1 MNVPLIF
8 VLTGIA
14 IVSGLSLFAVMRQ
27 RSSQITGNEDFEA
40 RWQQVDMEAFSNLSD
55 PLEERYLQQ
64 NLPAAEFRRIQR
76 QRVIVMWE
84 YLSRL
89 AENTKLMVQAGQI
102 VQHASAGDAAVKAR
116 QFVSSAMQTRMLI
129 FMAEA
134 SLAVKFVLPAT
145 TDPVQ
150 SLVRKYENLSQSFAQ
165 TWTEHKMVSSTS
177 AVS

>member
-1 MNVPLIF
+1 MNATLMF
-8 VLTGIA
+8 V
-14 IVSGLSLFAVMRQ
+14 IVGVAAASTMALLAAT
-27 RSSQITGNEDFEA
+27 RSQKRQITGREDFDA
-40 RWQQVDMEAFSNLSD
+40 RWQKVDMAAFSNLSD
-55 PLEERYLQQ
+55 PLEERYLQR

-102 VQHASAGDAAVKAR
+102 VQHASAGDKAVRAR
-116 QFVSSAMQTRMLI
+116 EFVSSAMQTRMLI

-134 SLAVKFVLPAT
+134 SLVLKFVLPAT

-150 SLVRKYENLSQSFAQ
+150 TLVRRYETLSQSFAQ
-165 TWTEHKMVSSTS
+165 TWTEHKLASATS
-177 AVS
+177 AAS

>member
-1 MNVPLIF
+1 MNAFVIF
-8 VLTGIA
+8 GIVA
-14 IVSGLSLFAVMRQ
+14 VAAVSIAALVMATRGHGRQ
-27 RSSQITGNEDFEA
+27 IKGRQDFDA

-55 PLEERYLQQ
+55 PLEERYLRQ
-64 NLPAAEFRRIQR
+64 NLPAAEFRRLQR

-102 VQHASAGDAAVKAR
+102 VQHASSGDAAVKAR

-134 SLAVKFVLPAT
+134 SLAVKFVLPGT

-165 TWTEHKMVSSTS
+165 TWTAHKMASATS
-177 AVS
+177 AAS

>member
-1 MNVPLIF
+1 
-8 VLTGIA
+8 
-14 IVSGLSLFAVMRQ
+14 MRDGKRWTWQ
-27 RSSQITGNEDFEA
+27 R
-40 RWQQVDMEAFSNLSD
+40 
-55 PLEERYLQQ
+55 

-102 VQHASAGDAAVKAR
+102 VQHASAGDTAVRAR
-116 QFVSSAMQTRMLI
+116 EFVSSAMQTRRLI

-134 SLAVKFVLPAT
+134 SLVLKFVLPAT

-150 SLVRKYENLSQSFAQ
+150 SLVRRYETLSQSFAQ
-165 TWTEHKMVSSTS
+165 TWTEHKLASATS
-177 AVS
+177 AAS

>member
-1 MNVPLIF
+1 MNAFLIF
-8 VLTGIA
+8 A
-14 IVSGLSLFAVMRQ
+14 IVAVAGVLITALVAATRGHRRQ
-27 RSSQITGNEDFEA
+27 IKGREDFDA

-55 PLEERYLQQ
+55 PMEERFLQR
-64 NLPAAEFRRIQR
+64 NLPSAEFRRIQR

-102 VQHASAGDAAVKAR
+102 VQHASAGDAAVQAR

-129 FMAEA
+129 FTAEV
-134 SLAVKFVLPAT
+134 SLAVKFVLPGT

-150 SLVRKYENLSQSFAQ
+150 SLVRKYENLSQNFAQ
-165 TWTEHKMVSSTS
+165 TWAAHQFSTATS
-177 AVS
+177 AAN